1 MICFE
6 LKEGDGLD
14 IKVLRY
20 FLRLCEGKSYAAVAA
35 EAYISKQA
43 VSQSIQ
49 SLERTCGA
57 PLFIRTSEGLVLTGE
72 GEMLKRHAAV
82 IVDQWDSAM
91 AALHPASPKYKLR
104 VGYGI
109 MTYNMWNEGHIP
121 NFMNANPDIEVH
133 YRLALPDELFGA
145 LDNGQLDLVVS
156 NSCMSNE
163 RYSHILLRRSR
174 IYAVVRREV
183 FADVEKPYLHYED
196 LSGKTIL
203 FLPSNQR
210 FRDAFTLYM
219 QKIGVNFEARV
230 AQTHELLSAFCTLY
244 KPRPEACILHRANVI
259 DFCCVELRGRTG
271 VSPPQK
277 DIYAISSFPVRAG
290 TNCAVCGEDASSKR
304 LICQRKLCE
313 IKDEN
318 KNPKE

>member
-20 FLRLCEGKSYAAVAA
+20 FLRLCEGKSYAA

-72 GEMLKRHAAV
+72 GEMLKKHAAV

-109 MTYNMWNEGHIP
+109 MTYNIWSEGHIP

-156 NSCMSNE
+156 NSCVSNE

-183 FADVEKPYLHYED
+183 LADAEKPYLHYED

-230 AQTHELLSAFCTLY
+230 AQTHELVSLLRVVQTTPGSVYITSGIFMDFLSL
-244 KPRPEACILHRANVI
+244 PEELA
-259 DFCCVELRGRTG
+259 CVELRGRTG

-277 DIYAISSFPVRAG
+277 DIYAVQLRSPYVQEPIARYIDMLRQNMIS
-290 TNCAVCGEDASSKR
+290 K
-304 LICQRKLCE
+304 
-313 IKDEN
+313 EN
-318 KNPKE
+318 

>member
-57 PLFIRTSEGLVLTGE
+57 PLFIRTSEGSVLTGE
-72 GEMLKRHAAV
+72 GEMLKKHAAV

-109 MTYNMWNEGHIP
+109 MTYNMWSEDHIP

-156 NSCMSNE
+156 NSCVSNE

-183 FADVEKPYLHYED
+183 LADVEKPYLHYED

-230 AQTHELLSAFCTLY
+230 AQTHELVSLLRVVQTTPGSVYITSGIFMDFLSL
-244 KPRPEACILHRANVI
+244 PEELA
-259 DFCCVELRGRTG
+259 CVELRGRTG

-277 DIYAISSFPVRAG
+277 DIYAVQLRSPYVQEPIARYIDMLRQNMIS
-290 TNCAVCGEDASSKR
+290 K
-304 LICQRKLCE
+304 
-313 IKDEN
+313 EN
-318 KNPKE
+318 

>member
-1 MICFE
+1 M
-6 LKEGDGLD
+6 D

-57 PLFIRTSEGLVLTGE
+57 PLFIRTSEGSVLTGE
-72 GEMLKRHAAV
+72 GEMLKKHAAV

-109 MTYNMWNEGHIP
+109 MTYNMWSEDHIP

-156 NSCMSNE
+156 NSCVSNE

-183 FADVEKPYLHYED
+183 LADVEKPYLHYED

-230 AQTHELLSAFCTLY
+230 AQTHELVSLLRVVQTTPGSVYITSGIFMDFLSL
-244 KPRPEACILHRANVI
+244 PEELA
-259 DFCCVELRGRTG
+259 CVELRGRTG

-277 DIYAISSFPVRAG
+277 DIYAVQLRSPYVQEPIARYIDMLRQNMIS
-290 TNCAVCGEDASSKR
+290 K
-304 LICQRKLCE
+304 
-313 IKDEN
+313 EN
-318 KNPKE
+318 

>member
-6 LKEGDGLD
+6 PKEGDGLD

-35 EAYISKQA
+35 QAYVSKQA

-72 GEMLKRHAAV
+72 GEMLKKHAAV

-109 MTYNMWNEGHIP
+109 MTYNMWNANHIP
-121 NFMNANPDIEVH
+121 NFMNANPDVEVH

-156 NSCMSNE
+156 NSCVSNE

-174 IYAVVRREV
+174 MYAVVRREEI
-183 FADVEKPYLHYED
+183 ADVEKPYLRYED

-210 FRDAFTLYM
+210 FQDAFALYM

-230 AQTHELLSAFCTLY
+230 AQTHELVSLLHVVQTTPGSVYITSGIFMDFLSL
-244 KPRPEACILHRANVI
+244 PEELA
-259 DFCCVELRGRTG
+259 CVELRGRAG
-271 VSPPQK
+271 VSPLQK
-277 DIYAISSFPVRAG
+277 DIYAVQLRSPYVQEPIARYIDMLRQNMISR
-290 TNCAVCGEDASSKR
+290 
-304 LICQRKLCE
+304 
-313 IKDEN
+313 EN
-318 KNPKE
+318 

>member
-14 IKVLRY
+14 VKVLRY

-72 GEMLKRHAAV
+72 GEMLKKHAAV

-109 MTYNMWNEGHIP
+109 MTYNIWSEGHIP

-156 NSCMSNE
+156 NSCVSNE

-183 FADVEKPYLHYED
+183 LADVEKPYLHYED

-230 AQTHELLSAFCTLY
+230 AQTHELVSLLRVVQTTPGSVYITSGIFMDFLSL
-244 KPRPEACILHRANVI
+244 PEELA
-259 DFCCVELRGRTG
+259 CVELRGRTG

-277 DIYAISSFPVRAG
+277 DIYAVQLRSPYVQEPIARYIDMLRQNMIS
-290 TNCAVCGEDASSKR
+290 K
-304 LICQRKLCE
+304 
-313 IKDEN
+313 EN
-318 KNPKE
+318 

>member
-72 GEMLKRHAAV
+72 GEMLKKHAAV

-109 MTYNMWNEGHIP
+109 MTYNMWSEDHIP

-156 NSCMSNE
+156 NSCVSNE

-183 FADVEKPYLHYED
+183 LADVEKPYLHYED

-230 AQTHELLSAFCTLY
+230 AQTHELVSLLRVVQTTPGSVYITSGIFMDFLSL
-244 KPRPEACILHRANVI
+244 PEELA
-259 DFCCVELRGRTG
+259 CVELRGRTG

-277 DIYAISSFPVRAG
+277 DIYAVQLRSPYVQEPIARYIDMLRQNMIS
-290 TNCAVCGEDASSKR
+290 K
-304 LICQRKLCE
+304 
-313 IKDEN
+313 EN
-318 KNPKE
+318 

>member
-72 GEMLKRHAAV
+72 GEMLKKHAAV

-109 MTYNMWNEGHIP
+109 MTYNMWSEDHIP

-156 NSCMSNE
+156 NSCVSNE

-230 AQTHELLSAFCTLY
+230 AQTHELVSLLRVVQTTPGSVYITSGIFMDFLSL
-244 KPRPEACILHRANVI
+244 PEELA
-259 DFCCVELRGRTG
+259 CVELRGRTG

-277 DIYAISSFPVRAG
+277 DIYAVQLRSPYVQEPIARYIDMLRQNMIS
-290 TNCAVCGEDASSKR
+290 K
-304 LICQRKLCE
+304 
-313 IKDEN
+313 EN
-318 KNPKE
+318 

>member
-1 MICFE
+1 M
-6 LKEGDGLD
+6 D

-72 GEMLKRHAAV
+72 GEMLKKHAAV

-109 MTYNMWNEGHIP
+109 MTYNIWSEDHIP

-156 NSCMSNE
+156 NSCVSNE

-174 IYAVVRREV
+174 VYAVVRREV
-183 FADVEKPYLHYED
+183 LADVEKPYLHYED

-230 AQTHELLSAFCTLY
+230 AQTHELVSLLRVVQTTPGSVYITSGIFMDFLSL
-244 KPRPEACILHRANVI
+244 PEELA
-259 DFCCVELRGRTG
+259 CVELRGRTG

-277 DIYAISSFPVRAG
+277 DIYAVQLRSPYVQEPIARYIDMLRQNMIS
-290 TNCAVCGEDASSKR
+290 K
-304 LICQRKLCE
+304 
-313 IKDEN
+313 EN
-318 KNPKE
+318 

>member
-1 MICFE
+1 M
-6 LKEGDGLD
+6 DV
-14 IKVLRY
+14 KVLRY

-72 GEMLKRHAAV
+72 GEMLKKHAAV

-109 MTYNMWNEGHIP
+109 MTYNIWSEGHIP

-156 NSCMSNE
+156 NSCVSNE

-183 FADVEKPYLHYED
+183 LADVEKPYLHYED

-230 AQTHELLSAFCTLY
+230 AQTHELVSLLRVVQTTPGSVYITSGIFMDFLSL
-244 KPRPEACILHRANVI
+244 PEELA
-259 DFCCVELRGRTG
+259 CVELRGRTG

-277 DIYAISSFPVRAG
+277 DIYAVQLRSPYVQEPIARYIDMLRQNMIS
-290 TNCAVCGEDASSKR
+290 K
-304 LICQRKLCE
+304 
-313 IKDEN
+313 EN
-318 KNPKE
+318 

>member
-1 MICFE
+1 M
-6 LKEGDGLD
+6 D

-72 GEMLKRHAAV
+72 GEMLKKHAAV

-109 MTYNMWNEGHIP
+109 MTYNIWSEGHIP

-156 NSCMSNE
+156 NSCVSNE

-183 FADVEKPYLHYED
+183 LADAEKPYLHYED

-230 AQTHELLSAFCTLY
+230 AQTHELVSLLRVVQTTPGSVYITSGIFMDFLSL
-244 KPRPEACILHRANVI
+244 PEELA
-259 DFCCVELRGRTG
+259 CVELRGRTG

-277 DIYAISSFPVRAG
+277 DIYAVQLRSPYVQEPIARYIDMLRQNMIS
-290 TNCAVCGEDASSKR
+290 K
-304 LICQRKLCE
+304 
-313 IKDEN
+313 EN
-318 KNPKE
+318 

>member
-156 NSCMSNE
+156 NSCVSNE

-230 AQTHELLSAFCTLY
+230 AQTHELVSLLRVVQTTPGSVYITSGIFMDFLSL
-244 KPRPEACILHRANVI
+244 PEELA
-259 DFCCVELRGRTG
+259 CVELRGRTG

-277 DIYAISSFPVRAG
+277 DIYAVQLRSPYVQEPIARYIDMLRQNMIS
-290 TNCAVCGEDASSKR
+290 K
-304 LICQRKLCE
+304 
-313 IKDEN
+313 EN
-318 KNPKE
+318 

>member
-1 MICFE
+1 M
-6 LKEGDGLD
+6 D

-72 GEMLKRHAAV
+72 GEMLKKHAAV

-109 MTYNMWNEGHIP
+109 MTYNMWSEDHIP

-156 NSCMSNE
+156 NSCVSNE

-183 FADVEKPYLHYED
+183 LADVEKPYLHYED

-230 AQTHELLSAFCTLY
+230 AQTHELVSLLRVVQTTPGSVYITSGIFMDFLSL
-244 KPRPEACILHRANVI
+244 PEELA
-259 DFCCVELRGRTG
+259 CVELRGRTG

-277 DIYAISSFPVRAG
+277 DIYAVQLRSPYVQEPIARYIDMLRQNMIS
-290 TNCAVCGEDASSKR
+290 K
-304 LICQRKLCE
+304 
-313 IKDEN
+313 EN
-318 KNPKE
+318 

>member
-72 GEMLKRHAAV
+72 GEMLKKHAAV

-109 MTYNMWNEGHIP
+109 MTYNIWSEDHIP

-156 NSCMSNE
+156 NSCVSNE

-174 IYAVVRREV
+174 VYAVVRREV
-183 FADVEKPYLHYED
+183 LADVEKPYLHYED

-230 AQTHELLSAFCTLY
+230 AQTHELVSLLRVVQTTPGSVYITSGIFMDFLSL
-244 KPRPEACILHRANVI
+244 PEELA
-259 DFCCVELRGRTG
+259 CVELRGRTG

-277 DIYAISSFPVRAG
+277 DIYAVQLRSPYVQEPIARYIDMLRQNMIS
-290 TNCAVCGEDASSKR
+290 K
-304 LICQRKLCE
+304 
-313 IKDEN
+313 EN
-318 KNPKE
+318 

>member
-156 NSCMSNE
+156 NSCVSNE

-230 AQTHELLSAFCTLY
+230 AQTHELVSLLQVVQTTPGSVYITSGIFMDFLSL
-244 KPRPEACILHRANVI
+244 PEELA
-259 DFCCVELRGRTG
+259 CVELRGRTG

-277 DIYAISSFPVRAG
+277 DIYAVQLRSPYVQEPIARYIDMLRQNMIS
-290 TNCAVCGEDASSKR
+290 K
-304 LICQRKLCE
+304 
-313 IKDEN
+313 EN
-318 KNPKE
+318 

>member
-72 GEMLKRHAAV
+72 GEMLKKHAAV

-109 MTYNMWNEGHIP
+109 MTYNIWSEGHIP

-156 NSCMSNE
+156 NSCVSNE
-163 RYSHILLRRSR
+163 RYSHILLRAEPDICRRSSGSAR
-174 IYAVVRREV
+174 RCGKAV
-183 FADVEKPYLHYED
+183 
-196 LSGKTIL
+196 
-203 FLPSNQR
+203 
-210 FRDAFTLYM
+210 
-219 QKIGVNFEARV
+219 
-230 AQTHELLSAFCTLY
+230 SAL
-244 KPRPEACILHRANVI
+244 
-259 DFCCVELRGRTG
+259 
-271 VSPPQK
+271 
-277 DIYAISSFPVRAG
+277 
-290 TNCAVCGEDASSKR
+290 
-304 LICQRKLCE
+304 
-313 IKDEN
+313 
-318 KNPKE
+318 

>member
-72 GEMLKRHAAV
+72 GEMLKKHAAV

-109 MTYNMWNEGHIP
+109 MTYNMWSESHIP

-156 NSCMSNE
+156 NSCVSNE

-183 FADVEKPYLHYED
+183 LADVEKPYLHYED

-230 AQTHELLSAFCTLY
+230 AQTHELVSLLHVVQTTPGSVYITSGIFMDFLSL
-244 KPRPEACILHRANVI
+244 PEELA
-259 DFCCVELRGRTG
+259 CVELRGRTG

-277 DIYAISSFPVRAG
+277 DIYAVQLRSPYVQEPIARYIDMLRQNMIS
-290 TNCAVCGEDASSKR
+290 K
-304 LICQRKLCE
+304 
-313 IKDEN
+313 EN
-318 KNPKE
+318 